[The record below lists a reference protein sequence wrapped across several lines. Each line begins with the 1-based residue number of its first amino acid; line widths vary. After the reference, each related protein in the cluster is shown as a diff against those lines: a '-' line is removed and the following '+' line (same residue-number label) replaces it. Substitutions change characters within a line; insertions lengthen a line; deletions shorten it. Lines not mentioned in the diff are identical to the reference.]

1 MRVKVFLHLREGVT
15 PAAFTATVAR
25 QITSGETK
33 AWEVVR
39 RRPLTIRHKGR
50 FKSVVT
56 IKESPRRRR
65 GSTDHAPP
73 DLVATMTGQDS
84 GFVLRYFAGLLAMKL
99 GRELRGFYVP
109 VDIP

>member
-1 MRVKVFLHLREGVT
+1 MKVFLHLREGVT
-15 PAAFTATVAR
+15 PASFAATVVR

-50 FKSVVT
+50 FKSSVA
-56 IKESPRRRR
+56 IRRPALRRRTT
-65 GSTDHAPP
+65 GDHAPP

-99 GRELRGFYVP
+99 GRHLRGFYVP
-109 VDIP
+109 VDKL